1 MEQRHQTSDSL
12 FIDVDLSVWNSEQ
25 SLIMQVFNPSEVGC
39 ESNTDRTFDLTGP
52 PVISSILPSE
62 LCDDGRTFVIT
73 GERFTNTS
81 IVTVD
86 GQSIDDVN
94 FTDSTSLSI
103 TMPEGFGEGL
113 FDVQVTNL
121 DQCSDLATNSLDQM
135 THHLFFC
142 GSTSCLF
149 RSESTGYIVCF

>member
-1 MEQRHQTSDSL
+1 MGGQPYHPTEVGGCTQFGTTASELCDSL

-25 SLIMQVFNPSEVGC
+25 SLVMQVFNPSEVGC

-94 FTDSTSLSI
+94 FSDSTSLSI
-103 TMPEGFGEGL
+103 TMPEGFGVMALGWKGSGRL
-113 FDVQVTNL
+113 SYAMLRKDQLCCLFGQFDV
-121 DQCSDLATNSLDQM
+121 A
-135 THHLFFC
+135 
-142 GSTSCLF
+142 
-149 RSESTGYIVCF
+149 